1 MIQCY
6 NNSDMLYGLLFSIRK
21 STWRQG
27 KNIWLSYL
35 VRNVSLIF
43 TKKVTMTNDHY
54 YMPLTWARQSRTS
67 LIWGIVDPSNI
78 VLFEISSKDVL
89 GFSVWRADRLLT
101 LGLYRPHLSR
111 WISKFNTSNWT
122 QAFLSSELGTQSGVA
137 LCCNN
142 NYANSFKL

>member
-1 MIQCY
+1 
-6 NNSDMLYGLLFSIRK
+6 
-21 STWRQG
+21 
-27 KNIWLSYL
+27 
-35 VRNVSLIF
+35 
-43 TKKVTMTNDHY
+43 
-54 YMPLTWARQSRTS
+54 
-67 LIWGIVDPSNI
+67 VDPSTI